1 MLVLVD
7 SNILVFSADP
17 NSPFFSEATRA
28 TALLLGRGEE
38 LCVFPQNL
46 IEFWVVATRPVASR
60 GLGFSAAQ
68 AQGEIARIKS
78 IFRLLPDSPAVYS
91 EWEKLV
97 TQHAVLGKNAHDA
110 RLAAAM
116 QVSGVGTLLTADKDD
131 FKRFQSITAMEP
143 KEVK

>member
-17 NSPFFSEATRA
+17 NSPAIY
-28 TALLLGRGEE
+28 
-38 LCVFPQNL
+38 P
-46 IEFWVVATRPVASR
+46 
-60 GLGFSAAQ
+60 
-68 AQGEIARIKS
+68 
-78 IFRLLPDSPAVYS
+78 
-91 EWEKLV
+91 EWEKLAP
-97 TQHAVLGKNAHDA
+97 QHAVLGKNAHDA

>member
-68 AQGEIARIKS
+68 AQAEITRIKCTLASSDRDGLQSPGFAESATQRRS
-78 IFRLLPDSPAVYS
+78 IHCCSFNAGLYFSPAQMTLREDRVYGRS
-91 EWEKLV
+91 R
-97 TQHAVLGKNAHDA
+97 T
-110 RLAAAM
+110 
-116 QVSGVGTLLTADKDD
+116 
-131 FKRFQSITAMEP
+131 
-143 KEVK
+143 